1 MNVIDLFSG
10 VGGFS
15 IGLIQAG
22 YNIVLANEIDSQIA
36 ASYKH
41 NHPNTLM
48 VNCDINSLIN
58 NYDKEIKKSLIEQN
72 LNTEK
77 FAKDI
82 LKINLIVGGPPCQ
95 GFSMA
100 GSRIRKSNEFIEDPR
115 NQLFKS
121 YFKIIQK
128 FEPEY
133 FVFENV
139 VGILSMDNGKVIQEI
154 EKLFET
160 KSNFKQGKYYLQKK
174 IFNANEFG
182 VPQKRK
188 RVLIIGS
195 KTPFEIEELITKT
208 ISKLP
213 KNKKALFNSKTT
225 VYDAISDIA
234 FPNETSY
241 EKLAPYQ
248 NKPNSSL
255 QKHLIG
261 NSKKIYN
268 HIIPNHSPIA
278 LDRIKRIKAGQNW
291 KDLAENDTI
300 KSVHSGAYG
309 RLNWGDCSVTITTR
323 FDTPSAG
330 RFIHPVLNRNI
341 TPREAA
347 RIQTFPDNVIFTGNK
362 TSICKQI
369 GNAVPPLLAEFI
381 GYLINELNNK

>member
-1 MNVIDLFSG
+1 M
-10 VGGFS
+10 
-15 IGLIQAG
+15 
-22 YNIVLANEIDSQIA
+22 
-36 ASYKH
+36 
-41 NHPNTLM
+41 
-48 VNCDINSLIN
+48 
-58 NYDKEIKKSLIEQN
+58 
-72 LNTEK
+72 
-77 FAKDI
+77 
-82 LKINLIVGGPPCQ
+82 
-95 GFSMA
+95 
-100 GSRIRKSNEFIEDPR
+100 
-115 NQLFKS
+115 
-121 YFKIIQK
+121 
-128 FEPEY
+128 
-133 FVFENV
+133 
-139 VGILSMDNGKVIQEI
+139 
-154 EKLFET
+154 
-160 KSNFKQGKYYLQKK
+160 
-174 IFNANEFG
+174 
-182 VPQKRK
+182 
-188 RVLIIGS
+188 
-195 KTPFEIEELITKT
+195 
-208 ISKLP
+208 P

-225 VYDAISDIA
+225 VYDAISDLA
-234 FPNETSY
+234 FPNEASY

-381 GYLINELNNK
+381 GYLIKNLK